1 MYGKMGSRILPTPFL
16 SIGNEAHE
24 PILPTIERRRLSM
37 RIDKQAIDYLKK
49 EKGSFYQIQGKYT
62 TNFSGC
68 GCSSEGVTSVEPE
81 VFVGAGEIPAGI
93 SYEEVEGVRIVVL
106 PEVKGCIT
114 DETLLTVDRILF
126 MKKPALKNTVPLV
139 VKRGANV

>member
-1 MYGKMGSRILPTPFL
+1 M
-16 SIGNEAHE
+16 H
-24 PILPTIERRRLSM
+24 
-37 RIDKQAIDYLKK
+37 IDEKAIAYLKK
-49 EKGSFYQIQGKYT
+49 EGGSFYQIQGKYT

-81 VFVGAGEIPAGI
+81 AFVGTGEIPQSIA
-93 SYEEVEGVRIVVL
+93 YEELDGVKVVIL

-114 DETLLTVDRILF
+114 DETLLTIDSVLF
-126 MKKPALKNTVPLV
+126 IKKPALKNTVPLV